1 MLGTAVEK
9 FEPDDIRSSV
19 QSSRWDEVI
28 FLMIPGTS
36 CLWSLDISRKRAQ
49 RKFRGLLWPEGP
61 RLEACAKHDR
71 ILPLAGLDLLG
82 RPKGENRIAHGLQ
95 PWEDVPQ
102 EESPCKGGGVSVI
115 RSHSE
120 FPQHAGAPA
129 EFLSRRQRGQ
139 SGAKED

>member
-9 FEPDDIRSSV
+9 FEPDNIRSSV

-102 EESPCKGGGVSVI
+102 DESPCKGGRVSAIV
-115 RSHSE
+115 
-120 FPQHAGAPA
+120 
-129 EFLSRRQRGQ
+129 
-139 SGAKED
+139 